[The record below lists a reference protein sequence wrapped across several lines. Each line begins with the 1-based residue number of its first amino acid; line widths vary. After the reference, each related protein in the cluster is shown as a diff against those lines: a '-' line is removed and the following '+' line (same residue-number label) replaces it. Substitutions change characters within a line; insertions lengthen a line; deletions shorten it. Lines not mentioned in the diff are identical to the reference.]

1 MALLFTAALYV
12 ITVALLGL
20 SFLGDRAKTAQAL
33 RKAWKS
39 FITILP
45 DFAAVLAL
53 IGLML
58 TFLPPSLIAK
68 LLGRGS
74 GLLGMFLASVV
85 GSITLIPGFIAFPLA
100 ATLLRSG
107 AGVPQVVVFLS
118 TLMMVG
124 IVTLPMET
132 KYLGRKEAL
141 LRNSLAYVFSFFA
154 AWIVGVMVR

>member
-1 MALLFTAALYV
+1 MLFTVVLYV
-12 ITVALLGL
+12 IAAALLGL
-20 SFLGDRAKTAQAL
+20 SFLSDRAKTTQAL

-39 FITILP
+39 FIGILP

-53 IGLML
+53 IGLLL
-58 TFLPPSLIAK
+58 TFLPPSLIAR

-74 GLLGMFLASVV
+74 GIWGMLLGSAV

-124 IVTLPMET
+124 IVTLPMEI
-132 KYLGRKEAL
+132 KYLGRREAL
-141 LRNSLAYVFSFFA
+141 WRNSLAYAFAFVA